1 MLKSLLLSISA
12 GILVGY
18 SYGLLFLMGKG
29 VPSLLTHVVF
39 TLIRFAFLV
48 LVGGYLL
55 TLPSIQPIILVLS
68 FLATFWLIILR
79 YKAQFDEKHRN
90 STHK

>member
-1 MLKSLLLSISA
+1 MLIDFITSTIA
-12 GILVGY
+12 GSLVGY

-29 VPSLLTHVVF
+29 VPSLLTQVMLTIV
-39 TLIRFAFLV
+39 RFVFLV

-55 TLPSIQPIILVLS
+55 TVPSLQPIILVLS

-79 YKAQFDEKHRN
+79 YKAHFDEKHRN
-90 STHK
+90 STHT

>member
-1 MLKSLLLSISA
+1 MIYNLLFSMSA

-29 VPSLLTHVVF
+29 VPSLLTQVML
-39 TLIRFAFLV
+39 TLVRFVFLV

-55 TLPSIQPIILVLS
+55 TVPSLQPIILVLS

-79 YKAQFDEKHRN
+79 YKAHFDEKNRN
-90 STHK
+90 STHT